1 MTATS
6 FNLNHMTR
14 LSARGD
20 VIELRRH
27 ESYVTYSRLAPNQS
41 PTLLKDDC
49 DKYVH
54 QEFHSF
60 FLSAFEHLRK
70 APNSFVKSVCLSNR
84 PSVCPSCYLLA
95 FNSTDF
101 RENLILETSINIC
114 LERRNLVQIRQKYRA
129 LCVKT

>member
-1 MTATS
+1 MLKIFQPLTATS
-6 FNLNHMTR
+6 FNLNQLRR

-27 ESYVTYSRLAPNQS
+27 ENCTTCSRLAPIWS

-49 DKYVH
+49 KKIRAP
-54 QEFHSF
+54 EIALF

-70 APNSFVKSVCLSNR
+70 EPNSFVKSVFL
-84 PSVCPSCYLLA
+84 SVCPPCYQLA

-101 RENLILETSINIC
+101 REI
-114 LERRNLVQIRQKYRA
+114 
-129 LCVKT
+129 